1 MHVAYLL
8 LGSNQGDRP
17 SLLEQAIAAL
27 GGIGEVQARSG
38 LYETAAWG
46 LTDQP
51 AFLNQAICLNT
62 RLKPLELLEAILDIE
77 KELGRERIVRYGPRT
92 IDIDILLFD
101 QVMLEEEKLSIP
113 HPELPNRRFAL
124 MPLAEIADQ
133 ILHPGLNRTVGD
145 LLFTCP
151 DELAVSRI
159 N

>member
-1 MHVAYLL
+1 MHAAYLL

-17 SLLEQAIAAL
+17 SLLEQATAAL
-27 GGIGEVQARSG
+27 GGIGKVQARSG

-62 RLKPLELLEAILDIE
+62 RLNPLELLEAILDIE
-77 KELGRERIVRYGPRT
+77 QELGRERIVRYGPRT

-101 QVMLEEEKLSIP
+101 QVMLQEEKLSIP

-133 ILHPGLNRTVGD
+133 IMHPGLNRTVGD

>member
-1 MHVAYLL
+1 MHAAYLL

-17 SLLEQAIAAL
+17 SLLEQAVAAL
-27 GGIGEVQARSG
+27 GAIGKVQARSG

-62 RLKPLELLEAILDIE
+62 HLKPLELLEAILDIE

-101 QVMLEEEKLSIP
+101 QVMMQEEKLSIP

-133 ILHPGLNRTVGD
+133 IMHPELNRTVGD